1 MAKPKSQ
8 KREANVS
15 NACPPL
21 TQENFE
27 KELKELAKKAK
38 DETFF
43 NHAVEW
49 AGTTVRAVVI
59 LTLAAASSSV
69 LQLTL
74 SPVYGAIPAS
84 IWHDKLVN
92 AACFLGWS
100 GSFWLRRNVRW
111 RLIDLLPLI
120 AFYIPMVQYFLFNYS
135 STFGATYGPLIT
147 ELLTVAPLLLLSA
160 SAVGLV
166 VEEFGITGKWQSV
179 PGIASFVFL
188 KIASAWSANVIQ
200 STSSKS
206 VLLSRVSWQVQLAAS
221 YALLAP
227 SKLLLYVVPAL
238 LHTAVFNTHVQTP
251 WATQSLNSSLQAEG
265 YRLIARQDSN
275 TGYISVLESVTSQFR
290 VLRCDHSLL
299 GGVWTMRQSH
309 NPVVAEPVY
318 AIFTMLEAVRL
329 IEAPVSVPD
338 SEAQALV
345 IGAGIGTSPGA
356 LMAHG
361 INTTIVEIDPV
372 VLEYAVKYFDLAP
385 NHNAVIDDAVHYA
398 AQVANDTTQRFDY
411 IIHDVF
417 TGGAEPIA
425 LFTDEFLRNL
435 HRALKPDGV
444 IAINY
449 ASDLLQPSTHLVIRT
464 VLAIFPS
471 CRIYRETA
479 TPTAAEL
486 AAAGQDFTNMVL
498 FCRARSKELITF
510 REPVERDFLR
520 SGSRKAYLVPQHE
533 ILRDEFDL
541 EDMGNVLRSNDTVAL
556 EETQRRSAVG
566 HWNVMRTVV
575 PGKIWELW

>member
-8 KREANVS
+8 RREANVN
-15 NACPPL
+15 NASPPL

-27 KELKELAKKAK
+27 KELKELAKRAK
-38 DETFF
+38 EETPF

-59 LTLAAASSSV
+59 LALAAASSSV
-69 LQLTL
+69 SQLTL
-74 SPVYGAIPAS
+74 SPVGVDGGTASTALGIGCGVSIGGVRRNWEVAVGAWNSILCLLEDNVSLVCECYTEHQLQVRTTVALVLAGPARGILRPPGAIKA
-84 IWHDKLVN
+84 
-92 AACFLGWS
+92 
-100 GSFWLRRNVRW
+100 
-111 RLIDLLPLI
+111 
-120 AFYIPMVQYFLFNYS
+120 
-135 STFGATYGPLIT
+135 
-147 ELLTVAPLLLLSA
+147 
-160 SAVGLV
+160 
-166 VEEFGITGKWQSV
+166 
-179 PGIASFVFL
+179 
-188 KIASAWSANVIQ
+188 
-200 STSSKS
+200 
-206 VLLSRVSWQVQLAAS
+206 
-221 YALLAP
+221 AP
-227 SKLLLYVVPAL
+227 S
-238 LHTAVFNTHVQTP
+238 P
-251 WATQSLNSSLQAEG
+251 WATQALNSSLLAQD

-275 TGYISVLESVTSQFR
+275 TGYISVLESVSSQFR

-299 GGVWTMRQSH
+299 GGIWTMQQPGYK
-309 NPVVAEPVY
+309 PVVGEPVY

-385 NHNAVIDDAVHYA
+385 NHHAVIDDAVHYA
-398 AQVANDTTQRFDY
+398 AKVANNTAQRYDY

-449 ASDLLQPSTHLVIRT
+449 ASDLLQPSTHLIIRT

-479 TPTAAEL
+479 KPTAIEL
-486 AAAGQDFTNMVL
+486 VAAGQDFTNMVF
-498 FCRARSKELITF
+498 FCRAHSEAPITF
-510 REPVERDFLR
+510 REPVERDYLR
-520 SGSRKAYLVPQHE
+520 SGARKAYLVPKHE
-533 ILRDEFDL
+533 ILREEFDL
-541 EDMGNVLRSNDTVAL
+541 KDVGDVLRANNTAML
-556 EETQRRSAVG
+556 EETQQKSAVG